1 MAQNIAYNGIHKES
15 MIAFFVIPFLFAA
28 AESLDCFSTTSPGG
42 RIQCNNVEFC
52 LSYQSYDGSEWRG
65 CDNLGDCLRDI
76 MRPRS
81 NRIEQYSCAKLNG
94 KKTCCCNTPYCNSSR
109 VDMKMHPSLV
119 ISSQF
124 TRLHLIMDSDLCSMS
139 ICEDVTSLIIKSN
152 SAADRLSSLELNLGD
167 EEGNEIFT
175 SLITKFHGDDST
187 ERIRIDAI
195 MQLIFT
201 RDDEIEITS
210 ERFLSWVGEYRRN
223 CKKYT
228 MRILIKLSPRSRPI
242 RVQSIT
248 LIQTAA
254 LTVDQK
260 TVPVSKE
267 LLALYSPYFETIF
280 YQEFNEKQ
288 KGIYEVKEVNEE
300 EFRWFVEH
308 LHERNKDKPSFS
320 TVDRAIVSLE
330 YADRFG
336 ISGIHEQAFSFLK
349 TQPLS
354 KESLKEIFN
363 VCSRFKDNDNMIAW
377 ILNQYK
383 SEDELLELI
392 HDCVPFV
399 PANVIQTALKALKN
413 IGTRS
418 KEAMEKLRKEAREG
432 FQLNIAIVHL
442 RCYDEQGEMESERYF
457 KLGLDTS
464 KDFHWVRHLWPEI
477 PSQYSIAE
485 IDGERNARDNGV
497 WHKVKAPKIV
507 EVEAYTH

>member
-1 MAQNIAYNGIHKES
+1 MSRES

-81 NRIEQYSCAKLNG
+81 NR
-94 KKTCCCNTPYCNSSR
+94 
-109 VDMKMHPSLV
+109 
-119 ISSQF
+119 
-124 TRLHLIMDSDLCSMS
+124 
-139 ICEDVTSLIIKSN
+139 
-152 SAADRLSSLELNLGD
+152 
-167 EEGNEIFT
+167 IFT

-260 TVPVSKE
+260 TVPVS
-267 LLALYSPYFETIF
+267 
-280 YQEFNEKQ
+280 
-288 KGIYEVKEVNEE
+288 KEVNEE

-497 WHKVKAPKIV
+497 WHKAFVD
-507 EVEAYTH
+507 